1 MSIQSHLV
9 LENLRSA
16 GWFRPELALTFGS
29 LALLLLDLAWRRS
42 AERARLMTFAVL
54 AVLGIVA
61 LLQAAQPSTPQTLF
75 NGLIVNDAFAS
86 FFKWLF
92 LLGGVL
98 TVAIAAPSRAFPP
111 SRLGIFYALLVTILL
126 GMFLMASSTDLLTI
140 YMSIELV
147 SMVSYVLAGYAKG
160 DRKASEAAL
169 KYVIFGG
176 VASGIMLF
184 GMSYLYGL
192 TGTTNV
198 LELAPRIAALPA
210 TWPVRL
216 TLILSVVFVASG
228 VGYKIAAVPWHMW
241 CPDVY
246 EGAPTPF
253 TAFLSVGPKA
263 AGFALAVRLLYGAL
277 DGRPGASGFSDAV
290 AGIPW
295 PAVVGVLSAVT
306 MTLGNFT
313 ALPQT
318 SLKRLL
324 AYSSIAHAGYA
335 LMGLAANS
343 AIGTQAVMMY
353 MLAYLVMNLGAFL
366 VVVLVERITGS
377 QTIFEVRGLRSRAPL
392 AAVALGVCLFALT
405 GLPPSIGFTG
415 KWYLFVAVME
425 RGLLPGGFWYAT
437 LAVIAALNTVVSL
450 FYYARILRAMFLEAP
465 LDETPVESP
474 FSYKVLL
481 SGLAGAVVLF
491 GIWWTPMIDWTR
503 ASLQIFRG

>member
-42 AERARLMTFAVL
+42 AERARLMTVAVL
-54 AVLGIVA
+54 AVLGLAA
-61 LLQAAQPSTPQTLF
+61 LLQAAQPATPQTLF

-92 LLGGVL
+92 LLGGAL

-111 SRLGIFYALLVTILL
+111 ARIGVFYALLVAIVL

-198 LELAPRIAALPA
+198 LEMGARISALPS

-216 TLILSVVFVASG
+216 TLVLAVVFTASG

-277 DGRPGASGFSDAV
+277 AGRPGALGLSEAV
-290 AGIPW
+290 AGLPW
-295 PAVVGVLSAVT
+295 PAVVGVLAAVT
-306 MTLGNFT
+306 MTLGNFA

-318 SLKRLL
+318 NLKRLL
-324 AYSSIAHAGYA
+324 AYSSIAHAGYG

-343 AIGTQAVMMY
+343 AVGTQAVMMY

-366 VVVLVERITGS
+366 VVIAVERATGS
-377 QTIFEVRGLRSRAPL
+377 QTLFDVRGLRSRAPL
-392 AAVALGVCLFALT
+392 AAVALAVCLFSLT

-425 RGLLPGGFWYAT
+425 RGLAPGGFWYAT

-465 LDETPVESP
+465 LDETRVESP
-474 FSYKVLL
+474 ASYQFLL
-481 SGLAGAVVLF
+481 TGFAGAVVLF
-491 GIWWTPMIDWTR
+491 GLWWTPMIDWTG

>member
-1 MSIQSHLV
+1 MSIQPHLV

-29 LALLLLDLAWRRS
+29 LALLLLDLFWKKS
-42 AERARLMTFAVL
+42 ADRARLLTVSVLVVLGLAALFL
-54 AVLGIVA
+54 AV
-61 LLQAAQPSTPQTLF
+61 QPSTPQTLF
-75 NGLIVNDAFAS
+75 NGLLVNDAFAS

-92 LLGGVL
+92 LLGGALVVL
-98 TVAIAAPSRAFPP
+98 IAAPSRAFPP
-111 SRLGIFYALLVTILL
+111 ERIGVFYALLVAIVL
-126 GMFLMASSTDLLTI
+126 GMFLMASASDLLLI

-147 SMVSYVLAGYAKG
+147 SMVSFVLAGYAKG

-176 VASGIMLF
+176 VASGVMLF
-184 GMSYLYGL
+184 GMSYLFGL

-198 LELAPRIAALPA
+198 LEFAGRIALLPT

-216 TLILSVVFVASG
+216 ALILSIVFVASG

-263 AGFALAVRLLYGAL
+263 AGFALAVRLLYGAF
-277 DGRPGASGFSDAV
+277 DGRPGPLGFSETIAAV
-290 AGIPW
+290 PW
-295 PAVVGVLSAVT
+295 PAVVGVLSAIT
-306 MTLGNFT
+306 MTLGNLS

-318 SLKRLL
+318 NLKRLL

-343 AIGTQAVMMY
+343 ALGTQAVMMY

-366 VVVLVERITGS
+366 AVILVERATGS
-377 QTIFEVRGLRSRAPL
+377 QTIFDVRGLRSRSTL
-392 AAVALGVCLFALT
+392 AAVTLAICLFALT

-425 RGLLPGGFWYAT
+425 RGLAPGGFWYAM
-437 LAVIAALNTVVSL
+437 LAVIAALNTAVSL
-450 FYYARILRAMFLEAP
+450 FYYARVLRAMFLESP
-465 LDETPVESP
+465 LDDTRLESP
-474 FSYKVLL
+474 FSYRLLL
-481 SGLAGAVVLF
+481 SGFAVAVVVF

-503 ASLQIFRG
+503 ASLPMFRG